1 MPPLPFATV
10 SDKSGHDKEYKP
22 PWSFDFLCVALGV
35 LAPFFG
41 ETLEAEIIY
50 IYIFAY
56 TRRELGAKVK
66 EREGWRNIERYNPGL
81 SRKIRLL
88 SFEERERGKEKRKKG
103 RKRTL
108 AVGYLPAVKYEIK
121 FIRVLA
127 VIINRTIVAG
137 FERASR
143 VAGSII
149 QTV

>member
-1 MPPLPFATV
+1 MRRVGCAGSLLWRNI
-10 SDKSGHDKEYKP
+10 KGRNY
-22 PWSFDFLCVALGV
+22 
-35 LAPFFG
+35 
-41 ETLEAEIIY
+41 IY
-50 IYIFAY
+50 IYLCIY
-56 TRRELGAKVK
+56 SKRVRSKG
-66 EREGWRNIERYNPGL
+66 EREREREKGGEISNDITLACLERYDFSL
-81 SRKIRLL
+81 SRK
-88 SFEERERGKEKRKKG
+88 ERERGKEKRKKG